1 MHAVI
6 GDVTVLHALR
16 HRIRHYDSKENLHAL
31 ITLRTLFP
39 VLLSFSLCYFTEKI
53 ETIFAVLA
61 MHVGRSPKL
70 FPCLHQTMQTRKNS
84 LCF

>member
-39 VLLSFSLCYFTEKI
+39 VLLS
-53 ETIFAVLA
+53 VLA

>member
-16 HRIRHYDSKENLHAL
+16 HRIRHDSKENLHAL

-39 VLLSFSLCYFTEKI
+39 VFFVLFYEKNRNYFCRACNACWTFSQIVSVFASNYANTEK
-53 ETIFAVLA
+53 
-61 MHVGRSPKL
+61 
-70 FPCLHQTMQTRKNS
+70 
-84 LCF
+84 